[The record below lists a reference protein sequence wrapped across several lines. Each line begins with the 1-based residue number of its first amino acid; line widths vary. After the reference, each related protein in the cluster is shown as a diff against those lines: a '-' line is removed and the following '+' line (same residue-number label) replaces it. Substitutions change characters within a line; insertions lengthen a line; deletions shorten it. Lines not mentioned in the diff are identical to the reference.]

1 MKRIYLLFLCIV
13 SHQLAYAQEPSIIHL
28 GFVGPTNPGQIPE
41 RVYGGAL
48 GDSIQLPFAIP
59 GEGTG
64 AIKTGFAYDIT
75 YFPNVFGENLFASKG
90 YFSDYVQLS
99 WDVVSQLDNIKRIKI
114 FRKPLTLTDADSSL
128 IATLSGDAA
137 SYRDDF
143 IEFGVIYK
151 YTVFAEGI
159 ADDLRLPFVNTVEGN
174 GFALPEGTASGRVTY
189 EGGTAVAGV
198 NVIAET
204 EGELQGRSVY
214 LNGLDAS
221 LSIPHQQGHDELEL
235 SDGFT
240 IQLWVRTDGFTGTRE
255 IFNKGA
261 DYNLTYDQS
270 TLSFTVGD
278 ATLTL
283 PFTNPVDSFFQITAT
298 YDPGDSLNLYA
309 TTTDEAI
316 YSAKLTA
323 GTTPATNFDNIR
335 LGGDATANHFKGYI
349 DEVRLWEKPLK
360 LSEFQQD
367 IYRFIRRKRNSL
379 VSYWRLNAGVG
390 DEFYDATEGL
400 SGFNENH
407 GLLLNATWSTITPL
421 RSQLGYKGATD
432 ANGNYVIQGFPYEA
446 SGSTYRFVPIFGVHE
461 FDPSEQLRV
470 IGPGSSVQNSID
482 FTDVSSFPV
491 SGVVRYFNTTFPV
504 EGVSILIDGQPSIDA
519 EGQLITTDVNGQ
531 FTVDVPIGEHTIRMN
546 KTSHTFVG
554 GGRFSFN
561 FQNPVNG
568 LEFVDSTLVRVAG
581 RVVGGPVEAA
591 KPVGFGRS
599 INNIGNATIVLE
611 SESTTGNL
619 VILDGANID
628 LKAGEAFY
636 ASTASRTVDVQEEYF
651 TSTNSYK
658 IRQLTISAD
667 TESGDFLALLPPER
681 YNIISVKAVGSPDP
695 AGAGAVLDLR
705 NFIELEEVLED
716 TVRKRVNG
724 QDVLGVW
731 NPANYASYTLVTS
744 TEGDTTFTVAIDT
757 FRYNSKRDFILR
769 VDPTIIVKQ
778 KGREDNLF
786 GDELFN
792 YVDQNQPT
800 NNADIPLIANGA
812 YTFGHPV
819 FKQRTKYDFE
829 IELFEEYTNQATNNS
844 TQVPVIDGVIRITN
858 ELAVNNDEISLPIN
872 SRGKATY
879 TFSAGVPNRNVD
891 GSNVNNS
898 FTKPLTLTALSGTN
912 GSISSSWPDSD
923 IFRGIVFGGE
933 PIGNNFVTT
942 GPTEII
948 TILRDPPGSGSAA
961 SLTKGKSIS
970 RSTTV
975 SNSDTF
981 TEEASFTLQ
990 FGAEVKV
997 FAGVGVGTITETEF
1011 DNNFEVGFSA
1021 EEVISEEFEF
1031 STTYTTTQTW
1041 STSDSPDFVGS
1052 DGDVFVG
1059 HATNLVYGKSLFLE
1073 PIPTSECTSPCSP
1086 TDVNGFKIGIKEG
1099 LRINPE
1105 FATGFIYTQ
1114 SFIENSLIP
1123 NLESIRNSFLS
1134 YNPNPE
1140 TVNPVDKP
1148 VYVSRVP
1155 TDDDKF
1161 GSNNHDKAIWADQA
1175 ITSSA
1180 DWGNG
1185 PSYVIRV
1192 PAGYGPVSDTVFYYN
1207 NQIKEWKF
1215 WLEENEKQ
1223 KVNAQLLENISFDG
1237 GASFESATE
1246 TSISE
1251 TTVHNFEFM
1260 ISPSTGLEFG
1270 QEVSGFGFNET
1281 ISFSYARNESEGS
1294 SNTTETTTEYAY
1306 SLNDG
1311 DAGDSYTVDI
1321 KSPSDGFG
1329 PVFSVKAGV
1338 TSCPFQDQELTRYY
1352 QPGKHVLH
1360 EATVNVEEPVLSFES
1375 NLITGVPDNRAAEFR
1390 MILQNNSEAGEDAIF
1405 DLTLDNSTNPDGAV
1419 VTIDGAPIGNGRSLM
1434 VEAGKSLRLTMKV
1447 EKGASEVFVYDN
1459 IRMLLSSRCEPDTF
1473 FDDATFSV
1481 HFQPSCTEI
1490 EIVNPTNNWVINSNA
1505 NPTNVLP
1512 IQITS
1517 YDLNNQNFNNI
1528 RFQYRGL
1535 GSANWIT
1542 QRTFYAFQDDYDD
1555 ALSSGQGNNIEF
1567 INNRTE
1573 IIYNWNMQVPD
1584 REYEI
1589 RAVSVCV
1596 LGPGSEI
1603 LTPTNALLGI
1613 KDTKR
1618 PQLFGSPQP
1627 ADGILSLNDEIS
1639 IQFDE
1644 PIVAA
1649 ALTPFN
1655 FSVQGV
1661 LNGRELTNGTSI
1673 DFDGVN
1679 DYTRVQ
1685 NASSLSSSFTVEFW
1699 VQRDVV
1705 SAEGTLFS
1713 KGSLSSDLM
1722 EIGFNTSNQMTVE
1735 FAGEVITSQAIPV
1748 NDQAWHHYAVS
1759 YDATTRELSAYQDGE
1774 FIIDKAT
1781 VTASYSGQGPIY
1793 LGQPAAGSGAAFD
1806 GALHEFRIWD
1816 SYRQQGEIASNR
1828 FVALKGTEVNLIG
1841 YWPFEEGDG
1850 DLSIDRARSKQ
1861 AEIEGGWRIQ
1871 PQGYAANFDGSS
1883 DYLELDAAS
1892 TIIIQNTKDFT
1903 IETWFK
1909 GAANQGAAT
1918 LFSSG
1923 RGDGTD
1929 LPTQSDPNKSL
1940 SFGFT
1945 DAGNLYVSSNGQ
1957 TLSVQGAAEDYLND
1971 DWHHIAVVLKRKG
1984 NLSVY
1989 VDGEL
1994 LANTSANPFGGVS
2007 GVNMW
2012 VGARGTKTGVTT
2024 KVIDQH
2030 FEGSIDEFRFWELA
2044 RTIDQMDADRNRR
2057 ILGSEMGLV
2066 AYYPFESYR
2075 NEQGVPVLDQTFE
2088 DQLINIQPNGSNLT
2102 GGTPAINGVAL
2113 DQETANIG
2121 LPRPVSDVDFDWVVN
2136 GDQIIITP
2144 NPTQADLIEN
2154 VILDITVANVED
2166 ARGNLLASPA
2176 TWTAFVD
2183 RNTMKWDEK
2192 SLELTKKF
2200 LEPLAFE
2207 VDIINRGGSNEGF
2220 TISNLP
2226 PWLTASPSSGS
2237 VAPASTQK
2245 VTFTVAS
2252 DLNIGQFTKD
2262 IRLITDFGFDE
2273 ILLLNIDVFT
2283 DPPADWVVDPSDF
2296 ELSMNVIGQVSVS
2309 GIISNDPADILAA
2322 FVGDEIR
2329 GLAYLEH
2336 ISAFDNYQAF
2346 VTIYGNQPSGEMLE
2360 FRIWDASAGTIRGN
2374 VTPNDIQFTSNTTT
2388 GLPSAPILFETT
2400 NEVFQELPVKVGWQW
2415 LSFNLNSTDL
2425 NSSNSLMRTMQA
2437 SQGDQIK
2444 GLAGIDDYTTSNGW
2458 AGSLGALK
2466 TGEMYK
2472 LRLAKSGEISYSGA
2486 IILPQDKTIDI
2497 IQGWN
2502 WLGFVPTVN
2511 MAINE
2516 ALGSLTATSGDIIK
2530 SQLQF
2535 AIYEQNI
2542 GWIGS
2547 LKTLR
2552 PGVGYMLKAVGP
2564 GSLTYPNEGLINGR
2578 SLDEPELV
2586 DFGSWRYDP
2595 SQFADNMTVIASI
2608 SGLENVDAGQF
2619 LVGAFINGEI
2629 RSVAE
2634 AIYVP
2639 GSESYRFFIT
2649 IGGDTPDEPISFK
2662 IMDRSGSIYTAP
2674 ETLSYSN
2681 NALSGSLSNPFEL
2694 TYSDELWPD
2703 DITAFPNPFDQTI
2716 RFSGVAP
2723 DDDHMSINIYDM
2735 TGKLVRKLFDG
2746 RVDKGQWR
2754 VTWDGQ
2760 GQEGGFLRSGVYL
2773 VRVGLGA
2780 EMYSLKVI
2788 KE

>member
-1 MKRIYLLFLCIV
+1 MKRIYLLFLLVV

-28 GFVGPTNPGQIPE
+28 GFVGPTNPGEVPE

-48 GDSIQLPFAIP
+48 GDSIQLPLAIP
-59 GEGTG
+59 GIGTG
-64 AIKTGFAYDIT
+64 SIKTGFAYDIT
-75 YFPNVFGENLFASKG
+75 YFPNVFGSDLFASKG
-90 YFSDYVQLS
+90 YFSDYVELR
-99 WDVVSQLDNIKRIKI
+99 WDVVSQLDNISRIKI
-114 FRKPLTLTDADSSL
+114 FRKPLALTEADSTL
-128 IATLSGDAA
+128 ITTLSGDAA

-159 ADDLRLPFVNTVEGN
+159 ANDLRIPFVNIVEGN
-174 GFALPEGTASGRVTY
+174 GFALPEGTASGRITY
-189 EGGTAVAGV
+189 EGGTSVEGV
-198 NVIAET
+198 SVIAET

-214 LNGLDAS
+214 LDGSSS
-221 LSIPHQQGHDELEL
+221 LSIPHQQDHEELEL

-240 IQLWVRTDGFTGTRE
+240 LQLWARTDGFTGTKE
-255 IFNKGA
+255 LFNKGSS
-261 DYNLTYDQS
+261 YQLTYDQ
-270 TLSFTVGD
+270 TALNFTVGN
-278 ATLTL
+278 ATLNL
-283 PFTNPVDSFFQITAT
+283 PFVNPVDSFFQITAT
-298 YDPGDSLNLYA
+298 YDPSDSINLYV
-309 TTTDEAI
+309 TTTLDTI
-316 YSAKLTA
+316 FSKKINA
-323 GTTPATNFDNIR
+323 GSTPADNFENIR
-335 LGGDATANHFKGYI
+335 LGGDASANYFKGYI
-349 DEVRLWEKPLK
+349 DEIRLWDRPLK
-360 LSEFQQD
+360 AEEFEED
-367 IYRFIRRKRNSL
+367 IYRFVTTKQDNL
-379 VSYWRLNAGVG
+379 VGYWRLNAGVG
-390 DEFYDATEGL
+390 DEFYDATESL
-400 SGFNENH
+400 AGFNENH
-407 GLLLNATWSTITPL
+407 GLLLNATWSAVTPL
-421 RSQLGYKGATD
+421 RSQLAFKGLTD
-432 ANGNYVIQGFPYEA
+432 ENGNYTVQGFPYEA
-446 SGSTYRFVPIFGVHE
+446 NGSTYRFVPIFGVHE
-461 FDPSEQLRV
+461 FDPTEQLRV
-470 IGPGSSVQNSID
+470 VGPGSSVQNSID

-491 SGVVRYFNTTFPV
+491 AGVVRYFNTTFPV
-504 EGVSILIDGQPSIDA
+504 EGVSILVDGQPSIDG
-519 EGQLITTDVNGQ
+519 EGQLITTDVNGE
-531 FTVDVPIGEHTIRMN
+531 FTVDVPIGQHTLRMS

-554 GGRFSFN
+554 GGKFTFDFN
-561 FQNPVNG
+561 NPVNG

-581 RVVGGPVEAA
+581 RVVGGPVEEA

-599 INNIGNATIVLE
+599 VNNIGNGTIVFE
-611 SESTTGNL
+611 SESPQGNL
-619 VILDGANID
+619 VILTGATVE
-628 LKAGEAFY
+628 LQAGESFVE
-636 ASTASRTVDVQEEYF
+636 STASREVSVVEDYF
-651 TSTNSYK
+651 DSNNSYK
-658 IRQLTISAD
+658 IRQLTVESD
-667 TESGDFLALLPPER
+667 VESGDFIALLPPER
-681 YNIISVKAVGSPDP
+681 YNIISVSADGSSDP
-695 AGAGAVLDLR
+695 PGANTVLDLK
-705 NFIELEEVLED
+705 NFIQQEEVVSD
-716 TVRKRVNG
+716 TVRKQVDGEDILG
-724 QDVLGVW
+724 QW
-731 NPANYASYTLVTS
+731 NASAYDSYTLETFV
-744 TEGDTTFTVAIDT
+744 EGDTTFTVALDT
-757 FRYNSKRDFILR
+757 FRYNTKKDFILR
-769 VDPTIIVKQ
+769 NTPTLLVNQ
-778 KGREDNLF
+778 KDREDGLF
-786 GDELFN
+786 GEDSFE
-792 YVDQNQPT
+792 YVNDNIPA
-800 NNADIPLIANGA
+800 NNATVELISNGT
-812 YTFGHPV
+812 YQFSHPI
-819 FKQRTKYDFE
+819 FQQRSGYDLD
-829 IELFEEYTNQATNNS
+829 IELFEQYTNQATNTS
-844 TQVPVIDGVIRITN
+844 TEVPVIDGEIRITN
-858 ELAVNNDEISLPIN
+858 ELAIKSNEISIPVD
-872 SRGKATY
+872 SKGKARYSFIAGYPNKNEETNSANNY
-879 TFSAGVPNRNVD
+879 T
-891 GSNVNNS
+891 
-898 FTKPLTLTALSGTN
+898 KTLTITAISGNN
-912 GSISSSWPDSD
+912 GTIQTPWQTGEP
-923 IFRGIVFGGE
+923 FRGIIFGGV
-933 PIGNNFVTT
+933 PIGNDFVTT
-942 GPTEII
+942 GPTEVI
-948 TILRDPPGSGSAA
+948 TILRDPPGSGSSA
-961 SLTKGKSIS
+961 SLSQGETISKSTS
-970 RSTTV
+970 VAT
-975 SNSDTF
+975 SDTF
-981 TEEASFTLQ
+981 SEEANFTLQ
-990 FGAEVKV
+990 FGADIKI
-997 FAGVGVGTITETEF
+997 FAGVGAGTITETEF
-1011 DNNFEVGFSA
+1011 DNNLEVGFSA
-1021 EEVISEEFEF
+1021 EEVISNETES

-1059 HATNLVYGKSLFLE
+1059 HATNLVYGKSQFLE
-1073 PIPTSECTSPCSP
+1073 PIPTGACGSGPCTS
-1086 TDVNGFKIGIKEG
+1086 FELGIKEG

-1105 FATGFIYTQ
+1105 FSTGFIYTQ
-1114 SFIENSLIP
+1114 SFIENTLIP
-1123 NLESIRNSFLS
+1123 NLEAIRNSFLES
-1134 YNPNPE
+1134 DPDPENATQGIKPRYVTNIPE
-1140 TVNPVDKP
+1140 TD
-1148 VYVSRVP
+1148 SRY
-1155 TDDDKF
+1155 
-1161 GSNNHDKAIWADQA
+1161 GSDNHDKQVWGSEA
-1175 ITSSA
+1175 ITSSE
-1180 DWGNG
+1180 DWGQG
-1185 PSYVIRV
+1185 PSYWIIV
-1192 PAGYGPVSDTVFYYN
+1192 PDGFGEVSDTIFYYN
-1207 NQIKEWKF
+1207 REIKEWKF
-1215 WLEENEKQ
+1215 WLAENEKQ
-1223 KVNAQLLENISFDG
+1223 KVEAELLENISFDG
-1237 GASFESATE
+1237 GVSFESSTE
-1246 TSISE
+1246 TTTSK

-1260 ISPSTGLEFG
+1260 VSPSTGLEFG
-1270 QEVSGFGFNET
+1270 QEVAGFGFNET
-1281 ISFSYARNESEGS
+1281 ISFSYARNESEGTS
-1294 SNTTETTTEYAY
+1294 STTENTTNYTF

-1311 DAGDSYTVDI
+1311 DPGDSYTVDV
-1321 KSPSDGFG
+1321 KEPGDGFG

-1338 TSCPFQDQELTRYY
+1338 TSCPFQDQELTEYY
-1352 QPGKHVLH
+1352 QPGQHVLH

-1375 NLITGVPDNRAAEFR
+1375 NLVSGVPDNREAEFT
-1390 MILQNNSEAGEDAIF
+1390 MILQNNSESGDDALF
-1405 DLTLDNSTNPDGAV
+1405 DLVLDDSSNPDGAV
-1419 VTIDGAPIGNGRSLM
+1419 ITINGAPIGNGRTFNVKSGVSLQ
-1434 VEAGKSLRLTMKV
+1434 LTMKV
-1447 EKGASEVFVYDN
+1447 AKGAAEVFDYEN
-1459 IRMLLSSRCEPDTF
+1459 IRMELQSRCEPDVF
-1473 FDDATFSV
+1473 SDDATFSV
-1481 HFQPSCTEI
+1481 FFQPSCTD
-1490 EIVNPTNNWVINSNA
+1490 VNISSPTNNWVINSNA
-1505 NPTNVLP
+1505 NPANVLP
-1512 IQITS
+1512 VAIGS
-1517 YDLNNQNFNNI
+1517 YDLNDANFNSI

-1535 GSANWIT
+1535 GTASWIT
-1542 QRTFYAFQDDYDD
+1542 QRTFFANEDDYD
-1555 ALSSGQGNNIEF
+1555 AAVTAGQGDNSEWLDGATQ
-1567 INNRTE
+1567 IN
-1573 IIYNWNMQVPD
+1573 YNWEMQVPD

-1759 YDATTRELSAYQDGE
+1759 YDAITRELSAYQDGE

-2012 VGARGTKTGVTT
+2012 VGARGTKTSVTT

-2075 NEQGVPVLDQTFE
+2075 NEQGVPILDQTFE
-2088 DQLINIQPNGSNLT
+2088 DQLINIQPDGSNLT
-2102 GGTPAINGVAL
+2102 GGSPAINGVAL

-2136 GDQIIITP
+2136 GDKIIITP

-2166 ARGNLLASPA
+2166 ERGNLLASPA

-2346 VTIYGNQPSGEMLE
+2346 VTVYSNQPSGEMLE

-2374 VTPNDIQFTSNTTT
+2374 VTPNDIEFTSNTTT
-2388 GLPSAPILFETT
+2388 GLPSAPILFETS

-2425 NSSNSLMRTMQA
+2425 NSSNSLMRTLQA

-2486 IILPQDKTIDI
+2486 IILPQDKTIDV

-2502 WLGFVPTVN
+2502 WLGFVPTIN

-2619 LVGAFINGEI
+2619 LVGAFIKGEI

-2649 IGGDTPDEPISFK
+2649 IGGDTPDEPINFK
-2662 IMDRSGSIYTAP
+2662 IMDRNGSIYTAP

-2694 TYSDELWPD
+2694 TYSDELWRD
-2703 DITAFPNPFDQTI
+2703 GITAFPNPFDQTI
-2716 RFSGVAP
+2716 RFSGVTP

-2746 RVDKGQWR
+2746 RVDRGQWR